1 MTLERREEKRKKEV
15 KVRGK
20 GVHGRRDTVRERR
33 DIYLT
38 NI

>member
-1 MTLERREEKRKKEV
+1 MTLERREEKRKEV